1 MKSTIQFLGAAKTVT
16 GSRTL
21 LSVNGKKILVDCG
34 LFQGPKRIRNLNWN
48 IFENAEEIDAVLLTH
63 AHIDHSGYLPKL
75 VKEGFNGPIYS
86 TFATRDLC
94 EIMLLDSAYLQEE
107 DASFANRTKYSKHSP
122 ALPLYE
128 VEDAERAIRLLTP
141 IRSNE
146 WNEIFPGLSLRLSRS
161 GHILGS
167 SFVQVISNEN
177 SKSKIVTFSG
187 DLGNQRQRVIKG
199 PVSLIETDELI
210 LEGTYGDRLQ
220 SREDPSVVL
229 ANCINEVI
237 ENNGVLVIPAF
248 AVGRTQELLFLI
260 RELEEQGRISEIP
273 VFLDS
278 PMANEVTEIY
288 LRYPDELNFHQRGAK
303 FLSPLS
309 SKYFKAVRSTDES
322 MMLCMRNGP
331 MIVISAAGMLT
342 GGRILHHLKAR
353 LPYENNIVLF
363 VGFQSEETKGR
374 LLQNGFPKIRIH
386 HQEVEVNAKIVS
398 IDGLSA
404 HADTE
409 DLIQWV
415 KNIEKAP
422 KRIFLNHGEEPALNA
437 LKYRL
442 EAELGIHTVI
452 PSMNEVFEI

>member
-1 MKSTIQFLGAAKTVT
+1 MKGNIQFLGAAKTVT

-21 LSVNGKKILVDCG
+21 ISVCKKKILVDCG
-34 LFQGPKRIRNLNWN
+34 LFQGPRRIRSLNWED
-48 IFENAEEIDAVLLTH
+48 FKGASEIDAVILTH

-75 VKEGFNGPIYS
+75 VKEGFKGPIYCS
-86 TFATRDLC
+86 PATRDLC
-94 EIMLLDSAYLQEE
+94 EIMLLDAAYLQEE
-107 DASFANRTKYSKHSP
+107 DARFASRTKYSRHDP
-122 ALPLYE
+122 PLPLYE
-128 VEDAERAIRLLTP
+128 TIDAERAIGLLTP
-141 IRSNE
+141 LE
-146 WNEIFPGLSLRLSRS
+146 GDQWHEIFDDVSVRLLRS

-167 SFVQVISNEN
+167 SFVQLMMTEDSM
-177 SKSKIVTFSG
+177 SKTLTFSG
-187 DLGNQRQRVIKG
+187 DLGNQRQRVIKA
-199 PVSLIETDELI
+199 PVSLIETDDLV

-220 SREDPSVVL
+220 SRVDPSIML
-229 ANCINEVI
+229 AECINEVI
-237 ENNGVLVIPAF
+237 KNDGVLVIPAF
-248 AVGRTQELLFLI
+248 AVGRTQEVLFLI
-260 RELEEQGRISEIP
+260 RELEEQGKIAEIP

-278 PMANEVTEIY
+278 PMANEVTDLY
-288 LRYPDELNFHQRGAK
+288 LRYPEELNFHLRGK
-303 FLSPLS
+303 HILSPIS
-309 SKYFKAVRSTDES
+309 TKYFKAVRSTDES

-353 LPYENNIVLF
+353 LPSEKNILLF

-386 HQEVEVNAKIVS
+386 RQEVEVNAKVVT

-409 DLIQWV
+409 ELIQWV
-415 KNIEKAP
+415 KGIEKKP
-422 KRIFLNHGEEPALNA
+422 RRIFLNHGEEPALNA

-442 EAELGIHTVI
+442 ETELGIETIV